1 LILTPIE
8 RTLTSDSSK
17 EYKAMI
23 EALRSNIGE
32 LVDSWVAASSR
43 ATFARGTEFD
53 VSSEEREDRLREFL
67 EVLLDRAERPAD
79 KRAQMLLKSA
89 IRSELA
95 RSLNL
100 STFIKRQALLRDL
113 MYQVVLKE
121 IPATPKASAK
131 LAVDA
136 IVDRS
141 IEATVVMLEEFSE
154 LQSTLTKW
162 MLAGPR
168 EESAYDQ
175 TLARFCLNAMDYF
188 DMEFAALFAFDE
200 HTNELVCQASSARGV
215 TLSKQARIKVKA
227 FPPAAEALNESKP
240 VLLGDDSDGAKSGR
254 RLIGQIAFG
263 HTVLIPMAQA
273 DSTIGLMI
281 LGDNS
286 RPGMLTP
293 EEVSVAEELARQIVR
308 VKENHD
314 TLNKLSIRSRAQKA
328 LVETAAVLQQEIESE
343 EIYRVVANR
352 LEELIP
358 SQELAFYVY
367 DWDKRVGNP
376 VYAAGPYASEIMAD
390 RDFPA
395 DMGIAGYVTRT
406 RLAEIIQDTETD
418 PRGALIP
425 GTPKTNTRML
435 AVPVIGQKNV
445 LGVIELS
452 RYPPE
457 TFTQEDLE
465 IATMFANHAAVA
477 LQNARLFKEVTR
489 VRDQIEVSIDL
500 LTHDIA
506 NFTTPIIAYF
516 SELNKREDLDPEVAN
531 AVNKTSM
538 QVESILRL
546 VHMVR
551 TMSKLREAGQMK
563 LRKMDLR
570 KAMDDAVAEVR
581 GNIASK
587 EIEFEM
593 FFPGSDAT
601 VQADDLL
608 KDIFTNLFYS
618 TALSDRQEKT
628 TLSVTVEL
636 RKDRKREFWWIRVAQ
651 PSKAIPDDLK
661 AEVLKMAKTS
671 KSELTG
677 GFGIGLAA
685 ARSIISRYS
694 GNMWVSDIVPGD
706 YTKGCIFNIMLPKTR

>member
-1 LILTPIE
+1 MVLTPTE
-8 RTLTSDSSK
+8 RTLTADASK

-23 EALRSNIGE
+23 EALRSNVGE
-32 LVDSWVAASSR
+32 LVDSWVSASSR

-53 VSSEEREDRLREFL
+53 VSTEEREDRLRQFL
-67 EVLLDRAERPAD
+67 EVLLDRSERSGD
-79 KRAQMLLKSA
+79 KAAQMLLKSS

-100 STFIKRQALLRDL
+100 STFIRRQTLLRDV

-121 IPATPKASAK
+121 IPATPRASAK

-136 IVDRS
+136 IVDKS
-141 IEATVVMLEEFSE
+141 IEATVAMLEEYSE
-154 LQSTLTKW
+154 LQATLTRW
-162 MLAGPR
+162 MLSGPR
-168 EESAYDQ
+168 EEPAYEQ
-175 TLARFCLNAMDYF
+175 TLTRFCLNAMEYF

-200 HTNELVCQASSARGV
+200 HTNELVCQASSAKGV
-215 TLSKQARIKVKA
+215 TLSKQTRIKLKA
-227 FPPAAEALNESKP
+227 FPPAAQALSESKSVVVDEGP
-240 VLLGDDSDGAKSGR
+240 DGGKSGR
-254 RLIGQIAFG
+254 RLIGQIGFE
-263 HTVLIPMAQA
+263 HTVLIPMVQA
-273 DSTIGLMI
+273 DRAIGLMI
-281 LGDNS
+281 LGDNA
-286 RPGMLTP
+286 RPGVLTP
-293 EEVSVAEELARQIVR
+293 DEVSVAEELVRQIVR

-343 EIYRVVANR
+343 EIYRVVANK

-358 SQELAFYVY
+358 SQELAFYIY

-376 VYAAGPYASEIMAD
+376 VYATGPYATEIMAD

-395 DMGIAGYVTRT
+395 DMGIAGYVTKT
-406 RLAEIIQDTETD
+406 KLAEIIQDTEGD

-435 AVPVIGQKNV
+435 AVPVIGQKDV

-489 VRDQIEVSIDL
+489 VRDQIEVSMDV

-516 SELNKREDLDPEVAN
+516 SELNKRTDLDPEVAN
-531 AVNKTSM
+531 AVSKTSM

-551 TMSKLREAGQMK
+551 TMARLREAGQMK
-563 LRKMDLR
+563 FRKMDLR

-581 GNIASK
+581 ENTASK
-587 EIEFEM
+587 EVEFEM
-593 FFPGSDAT
+593 FFPGTD
-601 VQADDLL
+601 VIVHADDLL

-628 TLSVTVEL
+628 TLSVSVEL

-706 YTKGCIFNIMLPKTR
+706 YAKGCIFNIMLPRAR